1 MMECDFDS
9 KLDNQKLILNEQI
22 PIFYE
27 PRLFNDEGVSL
38 RIRPINLNDTSAW
51 TVFVNGLSHYSKFYR
66 FHHIIKDVCTE
77 DARPFCSID
86 FINSFALI
94 AELVKDG
101 NPEMI
106 AVGRYTRI
114 NESNHAEFA
123 IVVNDEFQRR
133 GIGAEIMKDLAAVAA
148 SSGITTFEGYTLL
161 ENYQIINF
169 LKKCGFNVKTTY
181 RTAMQHVSFPTDKMV
196 GVRGFEPPTT

>member
-1 MMECDFDS
+1 MMECDFGS
-9 KLDNQKLILNEQI
+9 KLDNQI

-27 PRLFNDEGVSL
+27 PRLFNDERVSL

-51 TVFVNGLSHYSKFYR
+51 SVFINGLSQYSKYYR
-66 FHHIIKDVCTE
+66 FHHIIRDVSTE

-86 FINSFALI
+86 CINSFALI

-101 NPEMI
+101 NSEII

-123 IVVNDEFQRR
+123 IVVNAGFQRK

-148 SSGITTFEGYTLL
+148 KSGITTFEGYTLL
-161 ENYQIINF
+161 ENYEIINF
-169 LKKCGFNVKTTY
+169 LKKCGFALKIVR
-181 RTAMQHVSFPTDKMV
+181 RTGMQHITFPTERMV

>member
-9 KLDNQKLILNEQI
+9 KLDNQKLLLNEQATI
-22 PIFYE
+22 YYV
-27 PRLFNDEGVSL
+27 PRLFNDEGISL
-38 RIRPINLNDTSAW
+38 RIRPINLSDTDAW
-51 TVFVNGLSHYSKFYR
+51 IIFVNGLSPYSKFYR
-66 FHHIIKDVCTE
+66 FHHIIKDVCAD

-94 AELVKDG
+94 AEMVKDS
-101 NPEMI
+101 NPEII

-114 NESNHAEFA
+114 NDSDNAEFA
-123 IVVNDEFQRR
+123 IVVNDEFQRK

-148 SSGITTFEGYTLL
+148 NNGINTFEGYTLI
-161 ENYQIINF
+161 ENYEIINF
-169 LKKCGFNVKTTY
+169 LKKCGFTLKIVQ
-181 RTAMQHVSFPTDKMV
+181 RTGMQHVSFPTDKMV